1 MPPALSGLIPTMGPD
16 AAGGNWSRDLRPL
29 PAGKK
34 SLSKFGPT
42 SPPKRLLL
50 EKRRKLS
57 GPFRRHVADEHLR
70 ACGRHETGKLVSP
83 SVHSFWRA
91 LKKLEPIRRLFDT
104 SNYSKSDSISTG

>member
-50 EKRRKLS
+50 EKRR
-57 GPFRRHVADEHLR
+57 R
-70 ACGRHETGKLVSP
+70 ARQ
-83 SVHSFWRA
+83 R
-91 LKKLEPIRRLFDT
+91 RRLLRRRSRRPRRRRLVLLT
-104 SNYSKSDSISTG
+104 MLLLLLLR